1 MKLFLTSRVVE
12 PHLIP
17 LLPNS
22 RSYNPQIFD
31 QMALEK
37 LSVLLSVRG
46 GQGRYM
52 RNREALVILHVSKSY
67 SRACTE

>member
-1 MKLFLTSRVVE
+1 MKLFLTSRVVQ

-17 LLPNS
+17 ILLTPEALILS
-22 RSYNPQIFD
+22 FD

-46 GQGRYM
+46 GRRGYM
-52 RNREALVILHVSKSY
+52 RDREVFVILCVKVLL
-67 SRACTE
+67 